1 MGEMNIFLGS
11 YSLPNLNQE
20 MENLIIPIF
29 AIKIF
34 NKNNLTKKISDQ
46 DKFTAEFCEALK
58 ED

>member
-1 MGEMNIFLGS
+1 MNIFLGS

-20 MENLIIPIF
+20 MENLIIPIL